1 LAATGNEGEQRE
13 MPGALDGDGEG
24 ALTLRGKPGL
34 AARLDL
40 AALRQEPAQAGD
52 ILVVNLIN
60 AIGGKDIHTTATT
73 ATATEP
79 GAAAATEPA
88 SATAATTEPGA
99 AAATEP
105 ASATAATTELT
116 TATATAAVTTAVIGA
131 RGTVV
136 ATRRAIVRC
145 PLRALLISH
154 GLIPPKVCTSHA

>member
-1 LAATGNEGEQRE
+1 

-60 AIGGKDIHTTATT
+60 AIGGEDIHATATT
-73 ATATEP
+73 ATATKP
-79 GAAAATEPA
+79 ATAAATEPA
-88 SATAATTEPGA
+88 SATAAATEPGA
-99 AAATEP
+99 T
-105 ASATAATTELT
+105 ATAATTKPTTATVTTELA
-116 TATATAAVTTAVIGA
+116 TATATAAITTAVIRA

-154 GLIPPKVCTSHA
+154 GLIPPKVRTSHA

>member
-1 LAATGNEGEQRE
+1 
-13 MPGALDGDGEG
+13 MPGALDGDGKG
-24 ALTLRGKPGL
+24 ALALRGKSGL

-52 ILVVNLIN
+52 ILVVNFIN
-60 AIGGKDIHTTATT
+60 AIGGEDIHATATT

-79 GAAAATEPA
+79 ATAATEPA

-99 AAATEP
+99 AATAT
-105 ASATAATTELT
+105 TAATKPTTATVTTEL
-116 TATATAAVTTAVIGA
+116 ATATAAVTTTVIGA

-154 GLIPPKVCTSHA
+154 GLIPPKVRTSCA